1 MVGRRRTGKS
11 APAFVAPQL
20 ATLVD
25 AVPDGDD
32 WLHEIKYDGY
42 RLMAIKSDGQVRL
55 ITRNG
60 NDWTTRFAAVAE
72 GLARVP
78 AATAVL
84 DGEVVA
90 FEGSGRTSFQM
101 LQASLEA
108 GGGHPLSYVAFDLL
122 HVDGE
127 DLRAQPLSERRTML
141 DALIRRARGKGK
153 PQMSAELPGT
163 PDVLLAAACRLGLE
177 GLISKRRDAPYVS
190 GRTRSWLKIKCG
202 MRQEFVV
209 VGFTAPKGSRVAIGA
224 LLLGVVEPR
233 GRIRYAGRVGTGMP
247 DVLLRSLGKRLGR
260 IKRTNSPLGTAPQG
274 LPAGVQWVEPE
285 VVVEVAF
292 TEWTTESRLRHPS
305 LIAVRDDKPAKHVKR
320 ERVNPTTAAETAM
333 PEVSG
338 VVISNPGRVVFPGVG
353 LTKLDAATFIERVA
367 KRMLP
372 HVAGRPLTFVRCPEG
387 IADECFYQKHW
398 TGQVPATLDTIPI
411 RQGGGEI
418 RRYVVV
424 HDVPGLVT
432 LVQWGILEIHLWG
445 SRADAVEKPDRVTF
459 DLDPGD
465 GVSWAEMRDAARS
478 VRTLLESAGLES
490 WLKTSGGKGL
500 HVVVPLTRRSA
511 WEEASDFARAVA
523 ERLAAEAPS
532 RFVSVAS
539 KAQRPGKVFVDWL
552 RNTRGATSVAPWSM
566 RARPGAGVSVP
577 IPWSTLGRVRAGD
590 HYTVQ
595 SVMKGKLPADAWSD
609 IDQPRQQ
616 LSKQV
621 LATIRG

>member
-42 RLMAIKSDGQVRL
+42 RLIAIKSDGQVRL

-60 NDWTTRFAAVAE
+60 NDWTTRFADVAE

-108 GGGHPLSYVAFDLL
+108 GAGHPLSYVVFDLL
-122 HVDGE
+122 HLDGE

-153 PQMSAELPGT
+153 PQMSAELPGSS
-163 PDVLLAAACRLGLE
+163 DVLLTAACRLGLE

-190 GRTRSWLKIKCG
+190 GRSRNWLKIKCG

-209 VGFTAPKGSRVAIGA
+209 VGYTPPMGRRVAIGA
-224 LLLGVVEPR
+224 LLLGVLEPR

-247 DVLLRSLGKRLGR
+247 DALLRSLGQRLGALER
-260 IKRTNSPLGTAPQG
+260 DGAPLSPVPRG
-274 LPAGVQWVEPE
+274 LPAGVQWVEPT

-305 LIAVRDDKPAKHVKR
+305 LIAVRDDKPARQVKR
-320 ERVNPTTAAETAM
+320 ERVKATSAVEGAM
-333 PEVSG
+333 PEVGG
-338 VVISNPGRVVFPGVG
+338 VAISNPGRVVYPDAG
-353 LTKLDAATFIERVA
+353 LTKLDAARFIDRVA
-367 KRMLP
+367 PLMLP
-372 HVAGRPLTFVRCPEG
+372 HVAGRPLTFLRCPEG
-387 IADECFYQKHW
+387 IADECFFQKHW
-398 TGQVPATLDTIPI
+398 TGKVPDALDTVPI
-411 RQGGGEI
+411 RQGGGEV

-445 SRADAVEKPDRVTF
+445 ARADDVERPDRVTF

-465 GVSWAEMRDAARS
+465 GVEWSDMRTAARAVRALLTS
-478 VRTLLESAGLES
+478 VGLEC

-500 HVVVPLTRRSA
+500 HVVVPLARRST
-511 WEEASDFARAVA
+511 WDEASEFARAVA
-523 ERLAAEAPS
+523 ERLASEAPS

-539 KAQRPGKVFVDWL
+539 KAKRPGKVFVDWL

-577 IPWSTLGRVRAGD
+577 IPWSALSRVKAGD
-590 HYTVQ
+590 QYTVP
-595 SVMKGKLPADAWSD
+595 SLSRGKLPADAWSA
-609 IDQPRQQ
+609 IDQTRQQ
-616 LSKQV
+616 LSKRVLTQV
-621 LATIRG
+621 RG